1 MSPVQRRPTSAD
13 VARLA
18 GVSRTT
24 VSSILNDDQER
35 PISDE
40 ARRRVLDAVRELG
53 YTPHASA
60 RMLRAGR
67 SDIVLFPMPRLPL
80 APART
85 SYLEILDR
93 ELTARGLTLLIHGDR
108 EASGVSGAR
117 RWAEHR
123 PAAVLVAA
131 DRCPEEAVE
140 LLRKAGVDHVLLEA
154 RRPVPYA
161 PTVLV
166 DSVSVAELATR
177 YLLDRGHR
185 RLACLV
191 PGGDIAEL
199 ARDRFEA
206 VATVA
211 GKAGAPVQR
220 VDCALT
226 TDSLAPTVDLWR
238 DPRSRPDAV
247 YAYNDEFAL
256 VLLQA
261 LADAGLRVPEDIAV
275 IGTDNH
281 PLGAAL
287 RPALTTTYLD
297 PVEGAAAVAST
308 IECLLRGEELPPSLA
323 EIARPRIITR
333 CSA

>member
-1 MSPVQRRPTSAD
+1 MSPAQRRPTSAD

-24 VSSILNDDQER
+24 VSSVLNADPDR

-40 ARRRVLDAVRELG
+40 TRRRVLDAVRELG

-67 SDIVLFPMPRLPL
+67 SNIVLFPMPRLPL
-80 APART
+80 ALART

-140 LLRKAGVDHVLLEA
+140 LLRQAGVDHVLLEA

-161 PTVLV
+161 PTVIV

-177 YLLDRGHR
+177 HLLDRGHR

-191 PGGDIAEL
+191 PGGDIADL
-199 ARDRFEA
+199 ARDRFDA
-206 VATVA
+206 VAMVA
-211 GKAGAPVQR
+211 GRAGVPVQR

-226 TDSLAPTVDLWR
+226 TGSLAPIVHLWH
-238 DPRSRPDAV
+238 DAKSRPDAV
-247 YAYNDEFAL
+247 YAYNDEYAL
-256 VLLQA
+256 VLLQV
-261 LADAGLRVPEDIAV
+261 LSDAGLRVPEDIAV

-297 PVEGAAAVAST
+297 PVEGAAAVASS
-308 IECLLRGEELPPSLA
+308 IVRLLRGEDLAPGLA
-323 EIARPRIITR
+323 EIARPRIVTR
-333 CSA
+333 DSA